1 MVGTIGPLPHIPTIF
16 SQIPPSSP
24 ITNPGHTGPACG
36 MKGKLLAGILGM
48 VCLGIPNSPIPQCP
62 TFPYL
67 ALTPRP

>member
-36 MKGKLLAGILGM
+36 MKGKW
-48 VCLGIPNSPIPQCP
+48 SPTHNTHPGPDPKVPMGQGGNCG
-62 TFPYL
+62 
-67 ALTPRP
+67 